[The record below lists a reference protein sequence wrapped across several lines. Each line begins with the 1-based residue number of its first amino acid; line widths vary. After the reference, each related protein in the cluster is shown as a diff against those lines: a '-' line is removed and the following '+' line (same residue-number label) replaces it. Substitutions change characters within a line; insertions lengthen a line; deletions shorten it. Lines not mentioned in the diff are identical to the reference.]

1 MWKALALGN
10 PIHRLKWM
18 LEQLRLELVK
28 TDALVIE
35 DLEELKQ
42 IKELNATYRR
52 FEEQL
57 KGFPNFL

>member
-1 MWKALALGN
+1 
-10 PIHRLKWM
+10 M